1 MTIFLLFLERE
12 LDGEEDEAAPFMFM
26 AQRALLLCIA
36 SAGMASAAAFVVPG
50 RHALPSR
57 RMTINADTQAVAAR
71 RARFTVLRMAD
82 LSLFRCGPLPRPL
95 LDRCRPACL

>member
-1 MTIFLLFLERE
+1 
-12 LDGEEDEAAPFMFM
+12 MFM
-26 AQRALLLCIA
+26 AQRALILCIA

-50 RHALPSR
+50 RHALPAR
-57 RMTINADTQAVAAR
+57 RIALNADTQAVAAR
-71 RARFTVLRMAD
+71 RARGTVLRMAD

>member
-1 MTIFLLFLERE
+1 MRCFAGEE
-12 LDGEEDEAAPFMFM
+12 DGTEDEAAPCMFM
-26 AQRALLLCIA
+26 AQRALILCIA

-50 RHALPSR
+50 RHALPAR
-57 RMTINADTQAVAAR
+57 RIALNADTQAVAAR
-71 RARFTVLRMAD
+71 RARGTVLRMAD